1 MVIGW
6 GYQEHYDKRVIHC
19 GCVRTEGTGICLY
32 QGQSKWQEAVENC
45 VMRSCIICT
54 ACKVLEKMKQGF
66 KDGWV
71 MLLASEN
78 RENT

>member
-1 MVIGW
+1 MTWVQGIKNAVFK
-6 GYQEHYDKRVIHC
+6 EFIDR
-19 GCVRTEGTGICLY
+19 GCVRREGTGICLY
-32 QGQSKWQEAVENC
+32 QGQSRWQEAVE
-45 VMRSCIICT
+45 SCIICT
-54 ACKVLEKMKQGF
+54 ACKVLMKMKRGF